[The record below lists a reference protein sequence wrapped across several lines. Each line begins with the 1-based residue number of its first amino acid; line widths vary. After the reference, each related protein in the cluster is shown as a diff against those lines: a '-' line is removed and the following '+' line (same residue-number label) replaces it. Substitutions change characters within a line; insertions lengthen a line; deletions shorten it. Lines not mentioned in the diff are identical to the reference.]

1 MFNQNKC
8 IYSWGLAV
16 FSIESILFVRWPVCQ
31 SFLCT
36 MQRIHH
42 HNKPLGFELN
52 IGFRWTLRP
61 HSTGWQRIWMRRWK
75 WMSVDL
81 ACWGLLGFLDV
92 RCVFY
97 AWLATNIHK
106 GEHTHA
112 HSLRHCIVLYIV
124 WKEVRDGGTARVWEG
139 GFGGVCQCISQRMSP
154 SLTILPRTTVFV

>member
-1 MFNQNKC
+1 MYLLVGF
-8 IYSWGLAV
+8 GR
-16 FSIESILFVRWPVCQ
+16 FFFIESILFVRWPVCQ

-61 HSTGWQRIWMRRWK
+61 HSTGWQRIWMWRWM
-75 WMSVDL
+75 WLSVDL

-106 GEHTHA
+106 GEHTHT
-112 HSLRHCIVLYIV
+112 HTQSQTLYCIVLYCISFGL
-124 WKEVRDGGTARVWEG
+124 RDGGTAGVWER
-139 GFGGVCQCISQRMSP
+139 GFGGVCQYISQRKSR